1 MTLSGQLE
9 TELEAKV
16 SASIFHDVLSCRP
29 HHFSNMTPDHVHGV
43 ELHEGEW
50 GKPGTVIT
58 WTYKHDGVTEI
69 AKEIVE
75 EIDDEKNLTTFKVI
89 EGHLLDKYNSF
100 YVTVQAIPKG
110 EHSCL
115 ARWTIKYEKKSED
128 VPDPQ
133 GIVNLA
139 IEMTKG
145 IEAHHPPKQQQA

>member
-1 MTLSGQLE
+1 MFALPNAYT
-9 TELEAKV
+9 
-16 SASIFHDVLSCRP
+16 
-29 HHFSNMTPDHVHGV
+29 
-43 ELHEGEW
+43 
-50 GKPGTVIT
+50 
-58 WTYKHDGVTEI
+58 DGVTEI
-69 AKEIVE
+69 AKEIIE
-75 EIDDEKNLTTFKVI
+75 EIDDEKNSTTFKVI
-89 EGHLLDKYNSF
+89 EGHLLDKYSSF

-145 IEAHHPPKQQQA
+145 IEAHHPPKQA